1 MPKLLVKMSIPKEI
15 QALLTQLHQQ
25 LDQIEQ
31 EATEGIN
38 LATLLLDRFPNNLR
52 LIQLFANLN
61 NSLLF
66 RDNIIRRIQLTSQSI
81 SSPNVSEE
89 TIQEAGEDLAELL
102 GRVIETK
109 ILVSNV
115 LVILRDLI

>member
-1 MPKLLVKMSIPKEI
+1 MPKLLVKMSISEEI

-81 SSPNVSEE
+81 SSPNVSVE

-115 LVILRDLI
+115 VVILRDLI

>member
-1 MPKLLVKMSIPKEI
+1 MSIPKEI

-66 RDNIIRRIQLTSQSI
+66 RDNIIRRIQLISQSI